1 MGTILSDEVAI
12 RFNYKFVS
20 VSVLHIQWMQPFNV
34 VHKRV
39 GHTSEWVKILH
50 ILPSTINC
58 TSNIEDIE
66 TKQIAL

>member
-1 MGTILSDEVAI
+1 LGGCG
-12 RFNYKFVS
+12 
-20 VSVLHIQWMQPFNV
+20 WMNGWFDNV

-50 ILPSTINC
+50 ILPSTINY